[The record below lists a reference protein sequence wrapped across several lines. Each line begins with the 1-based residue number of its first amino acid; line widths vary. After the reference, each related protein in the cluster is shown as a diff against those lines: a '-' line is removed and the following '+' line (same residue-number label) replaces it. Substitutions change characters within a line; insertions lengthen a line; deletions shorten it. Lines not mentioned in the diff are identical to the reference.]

1 MCWFLYGAVN
11 GRIDEDALVDVNAR
25 HECHIIKGTRHDL
38 KMAILNDGWDYRL
51 TNNNCDCDSEVG
63 RHDPSAPLVK
73 DLSALLTDVAALS
86 GTDTV
91 SFSHTWANT
100 RNKHE
105 KTMKLSDVD
114 WPQLLADLEPSTLY
128 MVDCRK

>member
-11 GRIDEDALVDVNAR
+11 GQVDEDALAVVNAR
-25 HECHIIKGTRHDL
+25 HECRISRGTRHDL
-38 KMAILNDGWDYRL
+38 KAAILDGDWDYRL
-51 TNNNCDCDSEVG
+51 TSTQCDCDSDIG
-63 RHDPSAPLVK
+63 RHDPGAPLVK

-128 MVDCRK
+128 TVDCRK

>member
-11 GRIDEDALVDVNAR
+11 GQVDENALAAVNAR

-38 KMAILNDGWDYRL
+38 KMAILSDGWDYRL
-51 TNNNCDCDSEVG
+51 TSSYCDCSSDVG
-63 RHDPSAPLVK
+63 KHDPSAPLVK
-73 DLSALLTDVAALS
+73 DLAALFVDVCALS
-86 GTDTV
+86 GADTI
-91 SFSHTWANT
+91 SLSHTWINT

-105 KTMKLSDVD
+105 KALKLSDVD

-128 MVDCRK
+128 TVDCRK